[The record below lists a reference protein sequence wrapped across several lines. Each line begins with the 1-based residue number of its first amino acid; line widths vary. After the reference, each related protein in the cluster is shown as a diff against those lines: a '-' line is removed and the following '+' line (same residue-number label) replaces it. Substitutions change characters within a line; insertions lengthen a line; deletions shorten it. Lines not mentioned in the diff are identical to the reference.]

1 MCNYGTGT
9 WGHTQLWKKTIE
21 MGDFDLKVWEL
32 VFYSLDS
39 SSQCLLLL
47 FLPCAAFPLVY
58 LDEPYEI
65 GTEF

>member
-1 MCNYGTGT
+1 MAQECGDIQSYG
-9 WGHTQLWKKTIE
+9 KNPAIKI
-21 MGDFDLKVWEL
+21 GDLDLKVWEL

-47 FLPCAAFPLVY
+47 FLPCAAFPLIC
-58 LDEPYEI
+58 LEEPYEI

>member
-1 MCNYGTGT
+1 MAQERGDIHSYG
-9 WGHTQLWKKTIE
+9 KKQTIE
-21 MGDFDLKVWEL
+21 MGDLDLKVWEL
-32 VFYSLDS
+32 VFYSLNS

-58 LDEPYEI
+58 LEEPYEI